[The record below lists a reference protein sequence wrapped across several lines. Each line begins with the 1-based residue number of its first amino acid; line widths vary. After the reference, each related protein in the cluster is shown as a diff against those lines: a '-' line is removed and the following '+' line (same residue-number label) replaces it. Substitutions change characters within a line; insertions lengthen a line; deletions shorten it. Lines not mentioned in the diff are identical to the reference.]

1 MPCLY
6 YVLFMVKQKFM
17 NSYINRKKT
26 KKINVGNI
34 SIGGDSE
41 IILQSMTN
49 IPIENINE
57 NLLQIENL
65 KKHGTELVRLAV
77 RNENSIKPLSEII
90 KLSQIPLVA
99 DIHFD
104 YKLAIAAID
113 AGISKIRINPGN
125 IGDEKRVKEVVK
137 AASEHNVPIRIGVN
151 GGSINKKK
159 YPHVTPESLVDSA
172 MENILILEDNNFDNI
187 VVSIKCSDIFTTI
200 EANKLMSNLRDY
212 PIHIGL
218 TEAGYGLSC
227 ITQSAIVIGHL
238 LMNGIGDTI
247 RVSMTGDPVNEA
259 VVGSKILESLEL
271 KFSPIRII
279 SCPTCGR
286 TATDIDIL
294 ALSQDVENELILK
307 FSEILIKKN
316 ERITAAIMGCEVNG
330 PGEASEADFGL
341 AGGQNGKMLLFAKG
355 ERIKTIL
362 VNDAVKELIA
372 AVSEKFNQ

>member
-1 MPCLY
+1 
-6 YVLFMVKQKFM
+6 M
-17 NSYINRKKT
+17 NNYINRKKT
-26 KKINVGNI
+26 KKIKIGNI

-57 NLLQIENL
+57 NLLQIETL
-65 KKHGTELVRLAV
+65 KKHGAALVRLAV
-77 RNENSIKPLSEII
+77 RNINSIKPLSEII
-90 KLSQIPLVA
+90 KLSPVPLVA

-113 AGISKIRINPGN
+113 AGIAKIRINPGN
-125 IGDEKRVKEVVK
+125 IGDEKKVKEVVR

-172 MENILILEDNNFDNI
+172 MENILILEDNNFDDI
-187 VVSIKCSDIFTTI
+187 IVSIKCSDIFATI
-200 EANKLMSNLRDY
+200 EANKLMSSLRDY

-227 ITQSAIVIGHL
+227 ITQSSIVIGHL
-238 LMNGIGDTI
+238 LMTGIGDTI
-247 RVSMTGDPVNEA
+247 RVSMTGDPVNEVITGA
-259 VVGSKILESLEL
+259 KILESLDL

-294 ALSQDVENELILK
+294 NIAQEVEKELIL
-307 FSEILIKKN
+307 SYREILTKKN
-316 ERITAAIMGCEVNG
+316 EKLTVAVMGCEVNG

-341 AGGQNGKMLLFAKG
+341 AGGQSGKMLLFAKG
-355 ERIKTIL
+355 ERIKTVL
-362 VNDAVKELIA
+362 VNDAVKELVDAIA
-372 AVSEKFNQ
+372 EKVR

>member
-1 MPCLY
+1 
-6 YVLFMVKQKFM
+6 M
-17 NSYINRKKT
+17 NNYINRKKT

-65 KKHGTELVRLAV
+65 EKHGVKLVRLAV
-77 RNENSIKPLSEII
+77 RNENGIKPLSEII
-90 KLSQIPLVA
+90 KLSQLPLVA

-125 IGDEKRVKEVVK
+125 IGDEKKVREVVK

-259 VVGSKILESLEL
+259 IVGSKILESLEL

-294 ALSQDVENELILK
+294 ALSQDVERELILK

-316 ERITAAIMGCEVNG
+316 ERITIAIMGCEVNG

-362 VNDAVKELIA
+362 INDAVKELITA
-372 AVSEKFNQ
+372 ISEKLQS

>member
-1 MPCLY
+1 
-6 YVLFMVKQKFM
+6 M
-17 NSYINRKKT
+17 NNNINRRKT
-26 KKINVGNI
+26 KKIKVGNI
-34 SIGGDSE
+34 SIGGDSK

-49 IPIENINE
+49 IPIENIDE
-57 NLLQIENL
+57 NLLQIEDL
-65 KKHGTELVRLAV
+65 KKHGVELVRLAV
-77 RNENSIKPLSEII
+77 RNETGIKPLSEII
-90 KLSQIPLVA
+90 KSSQLPLVA

-104 YKLAIAAID
+104 HKLAIAAID
-113 AGISKIRINPGN
+113 AGIAKIRINPGN
-125 IGDEKRVKEVVK
+125 IGDEKKVKEVVK

-172 MENILILEDNNFDNI
+172 MENILILEDNNFDDI
-187 VVSIKCSDIFTTI
+187 VVSIKCSDIFATI

-259 VVGSKILESLEL
+259 IVGSKILESLEL

-294 ALSQDVENELILK
+294 NIAQDAERELFLQ
-307 FSEILIKKN
+307 FNEILTKKN
-316 ERITAAIMGCEVNG
+316 ERLTVAVMGCEVNG
-330 PGEASEADFGL
+330 PGEAAEADFGL

-355 ERIKTIL
+355 ERIKTVS
-362 VNDAVKELIA
+362 VNDAVKELVDA
-372 AVSEKFNQ
+372 AAGKVLGC

>member
-1 MPCLY
+1 
-6 YVLFMVKQKFM
+6 M
-17 NSYINRKKT
+17 NKYINRKET
-26 KKINVGNI
+26 KKIKVGNI
-34 SIGGDSE
+34 FIGGDSK

-57 NLLQIENL
+57 TLAQIENM
-65 KKHGTELVRLAV
+65 KKHGAELVRLAI
-77 RNENSIKPLSEII
+77 RNEDGIKPLSEII
-90 KLSQIPLVA
+90 KLSPLPLVA

-104 YKLAIAAID
+104 YRLAIAAID

-125 IGDEKRVKEVVK
+125 IGDEKRVREVVK

-172 MENILILEDNNFDNI
+172 MENISILEDNNFDNI
-187 VVSIKCSDIFTTI
+187 IVSIKCSDIFTTI
-200 EANKLMSNLRDY
+200 EANKLMSDLRDY

-247 RVSMTGDPVNEA
+247 RVSMTGDPINEI
-259 VVGSKILESLEL
+259 VIGSKILESLEL

-286 TATDIDIL
+286 TAADIDIL
-294 ALSQDVENELILK
+294 TLAQDVERELLQR
-307 FSEILIKKN
+307 FSELLIKKN
-316 ERITAAIMGCEVNG
+316 ERIIVAVMGCEVNG

-341 AGGQNGKMLLFAKG
+341 AGGQNGKMLLFANG
-355 ERIKTIL
+355 VRIKTVLI
-362 VNDAVKELIA
+362 NDAVKELIDA
-372 AVSEKFNQ
+372 IAEKIISSG

>member
-1 MPCLY
+1 MD
-6 YVLFMVKQKFM
+6 
-17 NSYINRKKT
+17 SYINRKKT
-26 KKINVGNI
+26 KKIDVGNI
-34 SIGGDSE
+34 SIGGDSK
-41 IILQSMTN
+41 IVLQSMTN
-49 IPIENINE
+49 IPTENIDE

-65 KKHGTELVRLAV
+65 KKHGAELVRLAV
-77 RNENSIKPLSEII
+77 RDETAIKPLSEII
-90 KLSQIPLVA
+90 KSSPLPLVA

-104 YKLAIAAID
+104 HRLAIAAIN

-125 IGDEKRVKEVVK
+125 IGDEKRVREVVK
-137 AASEHNVPIRIGVN
+137 AASEHSVPIRIGVN

-187 VVSIKCSDIFTTI
+187 VVSIKGSDIFTTI
-200 EANKLMSNLRDY
+200 AANQLIANLRDY

-227 ITQSAIVIGHL
+227 IVQSSMVIGHL
-238 LMNGIGDTI
+238 LMIGIGDTI
-247 RVSMTGDPVNEA
+247 RVSMTGDPVNEVIA
-259 VVGSKILESLEL
+259 GSKILESLDL
-271 KFSPIRII
+271 KFFPIRII

-286 TATDIDIL
+286 TAADINLIE
-294 ALSQDVENELILK
+294 LSQSVERELIQR

-316 ERITAAIMGCEVNG
+316 KRISVAIMGCEVNG

-341 AGGQNGKMLLFAKG
+341 AGGQNGKMLLFANG

-362 VNDAVKELIA
+362 VKDAVKELID
-372 AVSEKFNQ
+372 AVSEKLQG

>member
-1 MPCLY
+1 
-6 YVLFMVKQKFM
+6 M
-17 NSYINRKKT
+17 NKYINRKKT
-26 KKINVGNI
+26 NKVNVGNI
-34 SIGGDSE
+34 SIGGDSK
-41 IILQSMTN
+41 IVLQSMTN
-49 IPIENINE
+49 IPVENVKE

-65 KKHGTELVRLAV
+65 KKHGAELVRLAV
-77 RNENSIKPLSEII
+77 RNENGIKPLSEII
-90 KLSQIPLVA
+90 KLSPIPLVA

-104 YKLAIAAID
+104 HRLAIAAIN

-125 IGDEKRVKEVVK
+125 IGDEKKVREVVK

-159 YPHVTPESLVDSA
+159 YHHVTPESLVDSA

-200 EANKLMSNLRDY
+200 EANKLFSNLRDY

-259 VVGSKILESLEL
+259 VTGSKILESLDL

-294 ALSQDVENELILK
+294 TLSQDVERELNLRFGENLTK
-307 FSEILIKKN
+307 RN
-316 ERITAAIMGCEVNG
+316 ERISVAIMGCEVNG

-355 ERIKTIL
+355 ERIKTISI
-362 VNDAVKELIA
+362 NGAVKELVDTIA
-372 AVSEKFNQ
+372 EKYLS